1 MAHYM
6 QIYNFGKIKK
16 AVLAPRI
23 TKVKNPRRDF
33 KMTPQQISEIKR
45 LADYG
50 SEIGTVNGTFS
61 VKDISEG
68 ILKP

>member
-33 KMTPQQISEIKR
+33 KMTPQQISEIR
-45 LADYG
+45 GAR
-50 SEIGTVNGTFS
+50 
-61 VKDISEG
+61 
-68 ILKP
+68 

>member
-1 MAHYM
+1 
-6 QIYNFGKIKK
+6 
-16 AVLAPRI
+16 
-23 TKVKNPRRDF
+23 
-33 KMTPQQISEIKR
+33 MTPQQISEIKR